1 MENYKNSNEVLK
13 SLLSQGVSILDL
25 QIAYEI
31 NSQIRYDEREFT
43 NEELELIFSLSK
55 QAYLDSIDIR
65 LENIVVAA
73 IDNINKLENADKYDL
88 IAWSMQYEY

>member
-1 MENYKNSNEVLK
+1 MENYKNNNEVLK

-31 NSQIRYDEREFT
+31 NSQIRYYEREFT

-55 QAYLDSIDIR
+55 QAYLDSAETRI
-65 LENIVVAA
+65 ENIIAA
-73 IDNINKLENADKYDL
+73 AVGNINKLENADKYDL
-88 IAWSMQYEY
+88 INWSVTYEY